1 MGKTLIR
8 VLWCLLLA
16 GFLTWLAILLRPGHP
31 VTAWLT
37 TRLIIAQAV
46 AFPSLLAVAGAG
58 VLIAALLVAL
68 RFRTSTITRCL
79 AGLTALACAA
89 SSLLAMIDPYGAMRY
104 QARGVPAI
112 GCVNMQIYRVTTY
125 NALDTLTDQSLAR
138 LLANQPDFLVLP
150 EVSPDTP
157 ALAGGVPGYQVFA
170 STSEKT
176 HIAPTLTLVSDR
188 LGSYTAQEV
197 PMTFGALL
205 LTPENQASGQPQ
217 LLAVHTAPP
226 IPIYMQQWRDD
237 LATIDRLARDEGS
250 LDLIAG
256 DFNATLLHGSLASYA
271 GAPSQLGADAALAT
285 HRIEGTWPV
294 GGVLGMRAPID
305 HIMVM
310 QGPPANSEDITYQ
323 QVGDS
328 DHLAVSATTSLCR

>member
-8 VLWCLLLA
+8 AFWCLLLA
-16 GFLTWLAILLRPGHP
+16 GALAWLAILVWPGHP
-31 VTAWLT
+31 VTSWLT
-37 TRLIIAQAV
+37 TRLVIAQAV
-46 AFPSLLAVAGAG
+46 AFPTLLAVAGAG
-58 VLIAALLVAL
+58 VLIVALLVAL
-68 RFRTSTITRCL
+68 RSRTSTITRCL

-89 SSLLAMIDPYGAMRY
+89 SSLLAVIDPYGAARY

-112 GCVNMQIYRVTTY
+112 GCANMQPYRVTIY

-138 LLANQPDFLVLP
+138 LLADQPDFLVLP

-170 STSEKT
+170 STSQKP

-226 IPIYMQQWRDD
+226 VPIYMQQWRED

-271 GAPSQLGADAALAT
+271 GAGSLLGADAALAT
-285 HRIEGTWPV
+285 DQIEGTWPV

-305 HIMVM
+305 HVIVM
-310 QGPPANSEDITYQ
+310 QGPPARGEEVTYQ
-323 QVGDS
+323 QVGES
-328 DHLAVSATTSLCR
+328 DHLAVNALVGLCG

>member
-46 AFPSLLAVAGAG
+46 AFPALLAVAGAG

-89 SSLLAMIDPYGAMRY
+89 SSLLAVIDPYGAMRY

-271 GAPSQLGADAALAT
+271 GAGSQLGADAALAT